1 MAYAFA
7 GASNQHL
14 TCAAPVTGN
23 PMTMAAW
30 FRPDNV
36 TGNKSILTLGTGD
49 NQQRYWLYNAGTS
62 ITYEAHDSVAFS
74 SISQAAGYS
83 AGTWG
88 HACAVELSGSG
99 RRVYGNGTLGSTSSA
114 VRNPASVDEFYIGI
128 GRLNSAF
135 QLPMT
140 GQIAEVGVW
149 SAALT
154 ADEVRSLSQGV
165 ACRRV
170 RPQSLVFYAPLIRSL
185 QDLAR
190 NATITNGNSATVEVH
205 PRIYA

>member
-7 GASNQHL
+7 GTSNQHL

-36 TGNKSILTLGTGD
+36 TGVKTILSLGTGD
-49 NQQRYWLYNAGTS
+49 NTQRYWLYNNATL
-62 ITYEAHDSVAFS
+62 VAYDARD
-74 SISQAAGYS
+74 AAGVSSASVSGVAS
-83 AGTWG
+83 AGTWS
-88 HACAVELSGSG
+88 HACAVEFAGAG
-99 RRVYGNGTLGSTSSA
+99 RRVYGNGVVSGASNAART
-114 VRNPASVDEFYIGI
+114 PASIDEFYIGI
-128 GRLNSAF
+128 DRATDTFSN
-135 QLPMT
+135 PMT

-165 ACRRV
+165 ACRLV
-170 RPQSLVFYAPLIRSL
+170 RPQSLLFYAPLIRTL

-190 NATITNGNSATVEVH
+190 NATLTNGNSATVEVH